1 MKINQIKNRFNSFYK
16 IIQQNF
22 NTNKNTSPKIIEQK
36 IKYNKFGYPIMENK
50 EVKTNKQ
57 NNLNKF

>member
-1 MKINQIKNRFNSFYK
+1 MKINKLKTKFNSFYK
-16 IIQQNF
+16 LIQQKF
-22 NTNKNTSPKIIEQK
+22 YSNKNNSPEITEQK
-36 IKYNKFGYPIMENK
+36 IKYNKFGYPTMEDK